1 LSDAPEPA
9 AGGHPLSGVLDRLL
23 ARERGAVL
31 APLQRPSCEPPFVV
45 AATESPPAPQP
56 ALRRM
61 LVIAGLG
68 EDEGDE
74 ARRALARCALS
85 LGRRPA
91 AVDIGCADRTGR
103 HAAEISSSAERTSIP
118 LLSLPTAPERLRDEP
133 SEVLACAL
141 ERLRR
146 HESSADLL
154 LVRIAP
160 RCHMALMRAAF
171 LAGGLVVPVSDSYDL
186 LYQAFQLARQA
197 LENFLDLALWPH
209 SPDPAAVARFQAMVQ
224 EVLAARV
231 GPLTDDADGAAA
243 ALDRLAAPPEA
254 GFLVSLIDPDTP
266 HQPTELLRAEF
277 LTV

>member
-1 LSDAPEPA
+1 MSDAPESTP
-9 AGGHPLSGVLDRLL
+9 GGHPLSGVLDRLL
-23 ARERGAVL
+23 ARERGAIL
-31 APLQRPSCEPPFVV
+31 APLQRPSCERPLAV
-45 AATESPPAPQP
+45 AANESPSVPEP

-68 EDEGDE
+68 EDEGHG
-74 ARRALARCALS
+74 ARGALARCALN

-91 AVDIGCADRTGR
+91 AVDIGCADRAGR
-103 HAAEISSSAERTSIP
+103 HAAESSRGPGRASIP
-118 LLSLPTAPERLRDEP
+118 LLSLPSAPERLRDEP

-171 LAGGLVVPVSDSYDL
+171 LAGGLVVPVTNSYEL

-197 LENFLDLALWPH
+197 LESFLDLALWPH
-209 SPDPAAVARFQAMVQ
+209 SPDPAAVARFQAMVR
-224 EVLAARV
+224 EVLAEQV
-231 GPLTDDADGAAA
+231 GPLNDDSDGAAA

-254 GFLVSLIDPDTP
+254 GFLVSLIDPDNP
-266 HQPTELLRAEF
+266 GPPAALLRAGS